1 MTSLV
6 AEIKARAHGQSRVVL
21 IDEGSLGGCDL
32 EAIGKICDGAILCVY
47 GLGAEEGAAVIKAG
61 RAALGPE
68 KFLSAGFRLFN
79 GEVGGADG
87 LRARVDACVEAG
99 ANALNFYNYG
109 LVPAPR
115 LDWIRAAVSGR

>member
-1 MTSLV
+1 M
-6 AEIKARAHGQSRVVL
+6 
-21 IDEGSLGGCDL
+21 
-32 EAIGKICDGAILCVY
+32 
-47 GLGAEEGAAVIKAG
+47 IKAG

-87 LRARVDACVEAG
+87 LQALASDTCVEAG

-115 LDWIRAAVSGR
+115 LDWIRAAVSGH

>member
-1 MTSLV
+1 M
-6 AEIKARAHGQSRVVL
+6 
-21 IDEGSLGGCDL
+21 
-32 EAIGKICDGAILCVY
+32 IGR
-47 GLGAEEGAAVIKAG
+47 G
-61 RAALGPE
+61 RAALGPD

-79 GEVGGADG
+79 GEVGGAEG
-87 LRARVDACVEAG
+87 LTARVDACVEAG